1 MKSNDT
7 RIQYRLFEL
16 SKLPSLYSHVFCA
29 VCDCVDTERILESSP
44 PYLHHTFP
52 IKNSIIVTM
61 WETVMRQFKTN
72 FSMALILREHI
83 NGVKAFRDDDIL
95 YYYC

>member
-1 MKSNDT
+1 MST
-7 RIQYRLFEL
+7 
-16 SKLPSLYSHVFCA
+16 KLLNCMGL
-29 VCDCVDTERILESSP
+29 CTKRTLESSP
-44 PYLHHTFP
+44 PNLNHTFP

-72 FSMALILREHI
+72 FSMASIIREHI
-83 NGVKAFRDDDIL
+83 NGVKLFRDDDIL